1 MAIRNIVKD
10 GDEILHKKCR
20 NVEKFDDK
28 LATLLDDMAE
38 TMHKADGV
46 GLGGRQVGMIRRVVV
61 IDIGEGVI
69 ELVNKKRQKVV
80 YLSPENTVS
89 LSVQCM

>member
-1 MAIRNIVKD
+1 MSMAIRNIVKD

-38 TMHKADGV
+38 TMHKADGI
-46 GLGGRQVGMIRRVVV
+46 GLQVHR
-61 IDIGEGVI
+61 
-69 ELVNKKRQKVV
+69 LV
-80 YLSPENTVS
+80 
-89 LSVQCM
+89 C